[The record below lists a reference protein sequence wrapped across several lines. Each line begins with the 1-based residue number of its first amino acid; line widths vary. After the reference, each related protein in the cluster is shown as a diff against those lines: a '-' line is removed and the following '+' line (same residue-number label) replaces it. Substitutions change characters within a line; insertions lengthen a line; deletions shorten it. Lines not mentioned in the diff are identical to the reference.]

1 MDEKKNKWKIMFFSF
16 ILSSVSKIISEKN
29 LNKISPNK
37 ICFVKMD
44 FNFKKFPLATGYPT
58 QP

>member
-1 MDEKKNKWKIMFFSF
+1 MKNNVFFFYIIISF
-16 ILSSVSKIISEKN
+16 KKIISEKN

-44 FNFKKFPLATGYPT
+44 FNLKKFYLATGYPT